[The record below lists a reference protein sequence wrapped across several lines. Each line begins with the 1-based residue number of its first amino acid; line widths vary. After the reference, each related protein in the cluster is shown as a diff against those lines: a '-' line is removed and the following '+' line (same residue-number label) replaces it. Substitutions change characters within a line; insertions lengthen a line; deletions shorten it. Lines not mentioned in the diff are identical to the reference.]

1 MSGRSRARGVEP
13 VRVTAEPRATLDAAD
28 RARLLRAADARPQ
41 HERLLAYLVVGDGL
55 TLAEAVGLR
64 AVDVVD
70 AAATVTTKTGIR
82 EPRTL
87 SSPAAELARRA
98 AQGTAG
104 DAALVTTRTGRP
116 LSIQAAREIL
126 LRLASTS
133 GVSVDCVHQL
143 RADRWVVTPA

>member
-1 MSGRSRARGVEP
+1 
-13 VRVTAEPRATLDAAD
+13 
-28 RARLLRAADARPQ
+28 LLRAADDRPL

-64 AVDVVD
+64 GDDLFD

-82 EPRTL
+82 VPRML
-87 SSPAAELARRA
+87 SSPAAELARGA

-104 DAALVTTRTGRP
+104 DAALVATRSGRP

-126 LRLASTS
+126 LGLAGTS
-133 GVSVDCVHQL
+133 GVSVDSVHQL
-143 RADRWVVTPA
+143 RPDRWVVTPA